1 MNFKVFLK
9 NNLISEST
17 FLFEEDDTQQQRET
31 FIRSAYRR
39 VYPNGDE
46 KDVNQMWSQVRNKA
60 YYHLTK
66 GSKDETKKAVAL
78 AKSALNQANA
88 RKDFNLDTE
97 NELKG
102 DKDQRSTDEKITSH
116 LDDWGESDLEGL
128 KDAVSK
134 SDSKYKELILNNSSS
149 IEDLKN
155 TIKTIDDEEEK
166 KKILELIK
174 DQEILEDKELNIKDW
189 KDKTFED
196 LESIPQGDFDKIK
209 DKIKTTLGIGDDVK
223 LDTIDELKGYL
234 EKKPLDDKTLQELD
248 KLLDTE
254 EEKVPATTGQ
264 QEQKVP
270 QETKVPQENKVPVS
284 TTNQEIL
291 DNIQKKQQEQE
302 LNDHLK
308 KLGLDITS
316 LDTGNTEVVQKIID
330 SGDPLLYDTYIAKN
344 LPETSEIVQRIKRE
358 EEERQKVQREALERR
373 TDRFEELKRSGEVLA
388 GVGAIFDVLA
398 SALSGKGTNF
408 FETMAQKQSLAK
420 GISEGITTQLSGQYE
435 SIISNEDSNH
445 AKELDALKTNYDQR
459 LKDLE
464 SQKADPSKTVAYKKL
479 MTMASQKYSE
489 SLSKL
494 KDETQSAS
502 QRVAS
507 VSSLNV
513 FMSTDDISGLDS
525 ASKEQMIG
533 VLSEKY
539 PRQKIQGDDGT
550 EREESEDE
558 YLERIK
564 SDANSDD
571 IQGIID
577 DANNDLA
584 MCKEKEKELNDSF
597 SKSLEDLKQN
607 PEVQDEMKLAE
618 QNYKNQKAIIE
629 SEYNKAVATENTRYE
644 KTVHCLRK
652 TMDENKRFAKNISVL
667 AVHSENPMDIIIHEM
682 ASRNKRLQDRAKLET
697 GTDIFNEENCPS
709 DPKELQKMFNSASD
723 GSEGKPKKG
732 KGRDDDDDDDDTPK
746 KLKKPN
752 GGEGNPGGPGGE
764 GVPGTGTGGDGGDG
778 GKEPDETKKKEQKIQ
793 PTEIKKGFEELNN
806 KFKDKP
812 KAKERLDKFLKS
824 KELDL
829 TELDNPD
836 AMSPEDIKVFNDA
849 LAEFKSQKL
858 NSLDD
863 LKALGLKNGDKDYTD
878 DDLQKLWNNKEQ
890 LAKIKQEYGFEDDD
904 GKGTGKGTGDALKIN
919 QDDFNSVKNYFND
932 IGPITVGDTTIDL
945 SNIKPEDWS
954 KQLENQE
961 FKNALTT
968 ALQSPKVLKALS
980 GNIGD
985 EEKTQVDGLEGNI
998 QDDKTS
1004 LKEMNLKTLWKKLN
1018 DAGISIRALPEYDPN
1033 WPDDKKKE
1041 AIAKYISAHKA
1052 NEEAWK
1058 NLNESVAFS
1067 RLSSLIEA
1075 NGRKIQKKSL
1085 KKFAELLVNDVRTF
1099 G

>member
-39 VYPNGDE
+39 VYPNGQE
-46 KDVNQMWSQVRNKA
+46 KDTDKMWNAVRSKA
-60 YYHLTK
+60 YYTLTK
-66 GSKDETKKAVAL
+66 NSKPETRKAVQQ
-78 AKSALNQANA
+78 AKGALNAGKT
-88 RKDFNLDTE
+88 RFN
-97 NELKG
+97 
-102 DKDQRSTDEKITSH
+102 
-116 LDDWGESDLEGL
+116 
-128 KDAVSK
+128 
-134 SDSKYKELILNNSSS
+134 
-149 IEDLKN
+149 
-155 TIKTIDDEEEK
+155 
-166 KKILELIK
+166 
-174 DQEILEDKELNIKDW
+174 LEDKELSSDEKGQRETSQKILDHLEDWDKKDFEELRELLQNEIPILKQFESLDDLRDGIKTGNGLKDADLDTIFTEVKNAEEYVKDEKEW
-189 KDKTFED
+189 KDKTFDD
-196 LESIPQGDFDKIK
+196 LESIKDEDFAKIK
-209 DKIKTTLGIGDDVK
+209 DKLKETLG
-223 LDTIDELKGYL
+223 TEFENIDQLKDYL
-234 EKKPLDDKTLQELD
+234 KDKPLNDEQIKDLD

-264 QEQKVP
+264 QEPK
-270 QETKVPQENKVPVS
+270 ETKVPQDPKEQNKVPVS

-558 YLERIK
+558 YLARIK
-564 SDANSDD
+564 SEAKNDD

-652 TMDENKRFAKNISVL
+652 TMDENKRFSKNISVL

-697 GTDIFNEENCPS
+697 GTEIFNEENCPS

-732 KGRDDDDDDDDTPK
+732 KGRDDDDNDDNDTPK

-764 GVPGTGTGGDGGDG
+764 GVPGTGGNGGDGGAGTGTGTGDG
-778 GKEPDETKKKEQKIQ
+778 GKGEPDPNETKKKAKQTASE
-793 PTEIKKGFEELNN
+793 TVASLRE
-806 KFKDKP
+806 KFKDK
-812 KAKERLDKFLKS
+812 KEAQERLKNFLKG
-824 KELDL
+824 KNIEIDIDTVDVNNL
-829 TELDNPD
+829 PD
-836 AMSPEDIKVFNDA
+836 DQADA
-849 LAEFKSQKL
+849 LNKALEDFKNQKFPG
-858 NSLDD
+858 SVDE
-863 LKALGLKNGDKDYTD
+863 LKALGIKDKDGNDFTED
-878 DDLQKLWNNKEQ
+878 TFKALKPDEIKE
-890 LAKIKQEYGFEDDD
+890 LKTKYGFDDDD
-904 GKGTGKGTGDALKIN
+904 GKGKETKKTD
-919 QDDFNSVKNYFND
+919 
-932 IGPITVGDTTIDL
+932 P
-945 SNIKPEDWS
+945 IKPNTETYDS
-954 KQLENQE
+954 IKGLISDGTKITIGGKEVELKPENFDEYKNTDE
-961 FKNALTT
+961 FKKYLQRPEALRE
-968 ALQSPKVLKALS
+968 LS
-980 GNIGD
+980 KND
-985 EEKTQVDGLEGNI
+985 FKNEKTDIDTVKDIEDGKPNDEG
-998 QDDKTS
+998 KKKLSELS
-1004 LKEMNLKTLWKKLN
+1004 LKTIWQKLN
-1018 DAGISIRALPEYDPN
+1018 DNGISIRALPNYEPT
-1033 WPDDKKKE
+1033 WTEEQKKK
-1041 AIAKYISAHKA
+1041 AIADYLKSNPELVKDDNI
-1052 NEEAWK
+1052 
-1058 NLNESVAFS
+1058 LTESKTSRS

>member
-17 FLFEEDDTQQQRET
+17 FLFEEDDTQQQKET

-39 VYPNGDE
+39 VYPNGNETNVD
-46 KDVNQMWSQVRNKA
+46 QMWNQVRNKA

-78 AKSALNQANA
+78 AKSALNQAKA
-88 RKDFNLDTE
+88 RKDFNLDTDK
-97 NELKG
+97 ELK
-102 DKDQRSTDEKITSH
+102 DERSTDEKITSH

-134 SDSKYKELILNNSSS
+134 LENDKFKSKALIANNVNS

-155 TIKTIDDEEEK
+155 AISTIADDNDKEQL
-166 KKILELIK
+166 LELIK
-174 DQEILEDKELNIKDW
+174 AKEELKNDDDFEKIDW
-189 KDKTFED
+189 KDKTFDD
-196 LESIPQGDFDKIK
+196 LGSIPPEDFDKIK
-209 DKIKTTLGIGDDVK
+209 DKIKTTLGVNDDVK
-223 LDTIDELKGYL
+223 LDTIDDLKTYL
-234 EKKPLDDKTLQELD
+234 GDKQLDDKQIQELD

-254 EEKVPATTGQ
+254 GVPATTGQ
-264 QEQKVP
+264 QEQKVS

-308 KLGLDITS
+308 KIGLDITS

-344 LPETSEIVQRIKRE
+344 LPETSEIVQRIKKE

-398 SALSGKGTNF
+398 SALSGKGNNF
-408 FETMAQKQSLAK
+408 FETMSQKQSLAK
-420 GISEGITTQLSGQYE
+420 GIAEGITTQLSGQYE

-489 SLSKL
+489 SLSDL

-502 QRVAS
+502 QRVAK

-513 FMSTDDISGLDS
+513 FMSTDDFSSLDP
-525 ASKEQMIG
+525 ASKSQMVD

-539 PRQKIQGDDGT
+539 PRQKIQGEDGT
-550 EREESEDE
+550 EREEFEDE
-558 YLERIK
+558 YLARIK
-564 SDANSDD
+564 SEADSDD

-577 DANNDLA
+577 VANDDLA

-607 PEVQDEMKLAE
+607 PEVQDEIKLAE

-667 AVHSENPMDIIIHEM
+667 AVHSENPMDIIMHEM

-709 DPKELQKMFNSASD
+709 DPKKLQNIFNDASK
-723 GSEGKPKKG
+723 GSEGKPKRG
-732 KGRDDDDDDDDTPK
+732 KGDDDDDDDTPK

-752 GGEGNPGGPGGE
+752 GGEGGPGGE
-764 GVPGTGTGGDGGDG
+764 GVPGTGGTGGDGGKG
-778 GKEPDETKKKEQKIQ
+778 EPDPNETKKKAKQTASE
-793 PTEIKKGFEELNN
+793 TVTALRE
-806 KFKDKP
+806 KFKDK
-812 KAKERLDKFLKS
+812 KEAQERLKNFLKG
-824 KELDL
+824 KNIEIDL
-829 TELDNPD
+829 NTVDVNNLPD
-836 AMSPEDIKVFNDA
+836 DQADA
-849 LAEFKSQKL
+849 LNKALGEFKNQKFPK
-858 NSLDD
+858 SVDE
-863 LKALGLKNGDKDYTD
+863 LKALGIKDKDGNDFTEETFKALKPD
-878 DDLQKLWNNKEQ
+878 EIKE
-890 LAKIKQEYGFEDDD
+890 LKTKYGFDDDD

-932 IGPITVGDTTIDL
+932 IGPITVGDSTIDL

-954 KQLENQE
+954 KQLGNQE

-980 GNIGD
+980 GNIGN

-1018 DAGISIRALPEYDPN
+1018 DAGISIRTLPEYDPN

-1041 AIAKYISAHKA
+1041 AIAKYINAHKA

-1075 NGRKIQKKSL
+1075 NDRKIQKKSL